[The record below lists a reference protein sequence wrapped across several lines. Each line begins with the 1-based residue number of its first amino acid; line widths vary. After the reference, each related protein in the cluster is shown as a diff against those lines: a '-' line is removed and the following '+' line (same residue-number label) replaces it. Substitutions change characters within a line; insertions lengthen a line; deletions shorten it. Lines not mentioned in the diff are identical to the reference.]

1 MKGEKIQEILDLTWV
16 KMICYTMIYSVT
28 GTHLCLI
35 CKSLYSSRRITA
47 PARVSSRTATLTSKL
62 QQDFP
67 AGPGELQVFG
77 GCGVWRGPS
86 IPRLGLMIAWTRPC
100 WTVSNG
106 VGFLSTAVLG
116 CGGIWRDVL
125 LVTWWLTC
133 IVPSLIERRREV
145 VCCLMSVTSTCWIRW
160 GEWAGVSREASN
172 GFKCQMLCNIEKVL
186 SHCMFQNEAFELF
199 SIWCS
204 TCLLHLFHSSVRS
217 TFF

>member
-16 KMICYTMIYSVT
+16 RMICYTMIYSVT

-145 VCCLMSVTSTCWIRW
+145 ACCLMSVTSTCWIRW

-172 GFKCQMLCNIEKVL
+172 GFKC
-186 SHCMFQNEAFELF
+186 
-199 SIWCS
+199 
-204 TCLLHLFHSSVRS
+204 
-217 TFF
+217 